1 MTQGYRLSLAH
12 INDTHSNFEPSR
24 VQFSFNLGLKALD
37 ITSHSGGYARLGYQ
51 ISQARDRAAQSQMP
65 FLFLHGGDSFQGTL
79 YFSHF
84 KGKANAHLLNLLAPD
99 AMVIGNHDIDE
110 GNARLA
116 EFAKQIDFPLL
127 AGNMD
132 LSQEDIRKPGNLRTV
147 ANILAYDKKNQLA
160 SYLEKPFYDKKL
172 AIIGITLDQMKDIA
186 RPDPDTHFVD
196 AIATTARTVAHLHAK
211 GIKHIIVL
219 SHLGLDQDRR
229 LAEQVEGISLIVG
242 GHTHTLQGDFSALGL
257 SNIPYGETIHGTPIV
272 HAGKYAETL
281 GLAEI
286 EFDAA
291 GRAISL
297 KGGNYFM
304 LDKQFML
311 SSSEQVDDTDY
322 QAVQQRFNK
331 HPYVLWDDADEDIHG
346 VIHDIYRPAIA
357 EMENKVLALVPKNLV
372 HTRLP
377 SKALPHGSEIAP
389 WVSRSMFQEAKLED
403 PRIHFALHNAGGV
416 RQSVAQGRLTL
427 ADVLGQLLPFELP
440 LVKYEIQGQYLYQAL
455 ESAINA
461 ATNNSV
467 RGTGA
472 GSFPYTYG
480 LRYYYDGRRPMGER
494 LFKLEMMQQDGLS
507 LWYPVQPDAL
517 YVGVSTS
524 YTAAGKEGYHP
535 LLQARWQESIET
547 LTLPQAFIRF
557 LNRAPNPNLAD
568 LLSPHVH
575 YTSHLKRSV

>member
-1 MTQGYRLSLAH
+1 MTQGYTLSLAH

-24 VQFSFNLGLKALD
+24 VHFSVNLGLKSLD
-37 ITSHSGGYARLGYQ
+37 ITSHSGGYARLGYH
-51 ISQARDRAAQSQMP
+51 ISKAREQADQSKTP

-147 ANILAYDKKNQLA
+147 ANILAYDEQTQLA

-172 AIIGITLDQMKDIA
+172 AIIGITLDQMKEIA

-219 SHLGLDQDRR
+219 SHLGLDQDKR
-229 LAEQVEGISLIVG
+229 LAEQVDGISLIVG

-297 KGGNYFM
+297 NGGNYFM

-322 QAVQQRFNK
+322 QAVQQRFDE
-331 HPYVLWDDADEDIHG
+331 HPYVLWDEADEDIHG

>member
-1 MTQGYRLSLAH
+1 MTQRYTLSLAH

-24 VQFSFNLGLKALD
+24 VHFSLNLGLKSLD

-51 ISQARDRAAQSQMP
+51 ISQARDQATRSNTP

-147 ANILAYDKKNQLA
+147 ANILAYDEKTQLS

-172 AIIGITLDQMKDIA
+172 AVIGITLDQMKDIA

-196 AIATTARTVAHLHAK
+196 AIATTARTVSHLHAK

-219 SHLGLDQDRR
+219 SHLGLDQDKR
-229 LAEQVEGISLIVG
+229 LAEQVDGISLIVG

-257 SNIPYGETIHGTPIV
+257 SNIPYGETINGTPIV

-281 GLAEI
+281 GLAEV
-286 EFDAA
+286 EFDEA

-297 KGGNYFM
+297 SGGNYFM

-322 QAVQQRFNK
+322 QAVRQRFDE
-331 HPYVLWDDADEDIHG
+331 HPYILWDEADEDIHG

-416 RQSVAQGRLTL
+416 RQSVAQGQLTL
-427 ADVLGQLLPFELP
+427 VFQSFAFKRGIPMDADYVFD
-440 LVKYEIQGQYLYQAL
+440 
-455 ESAINA
+455 
-461 ATNNSV
+461 V
-467 RGTGA
+467 RM
-472 GSFPYTYG
+472 
-480 LRYYYDGRRPMGER
+480 L
-494 LFKLEMMQQDGLS
+494 
-507 LWYPVQPDAL
+507 
-517 YVGVSTS
+517 
-524 YTAAGKEGYHP
+524 
-535 LLQARWQESIET
+535 
-547 LTLPQAFIRF
+547 
-557 LNRAPNPNLAD
+557 PNPHYESNLKNLTGIDKPVVDFFENYKEVDKMFHDINNFINEWLNAFKTD
-568 LLSPHVH
+568 QRHSLNIAIGCTGGKH
-575 YTSHLKRSV
+575 RSVYIANKLFTNFSNPKSQVIIRHRDINH

>member
-1 MTQGYRLSLAH
+1 MTQGYTLSLAH

-24 VQFSFNLGLKALD
+24 VQFSLNLGLKALD

-147 ANILAYDKKNQLA
+147 ANILAYDETTQLA

-172 AIIGITLDQMKDIA
+172 AVIGITLDQMKDIA

-196 AIATTARTVAHLHAK
+196 AIATTTRTVEHLHAK

-229 LAEQVEGISLIVG
+229 LAEQVDGISLIVG
-242 GHTHTLQGDFSALGL
+242 GHTHTLQGDFNALGL
-257 SNIPYGETIHGTPIV
+257 SNIPYGETINGTPIV

-291 GRAISL
+291 GRAINL

-322 QAVQQRFNK
+322 QAVQQRFNE

-403 PRIHFALHNAGGV
+403 PRINFALHNAGGV

-480 LRYYYDGRRPMGER
+480 LRYYYDGRRPLGER

-575 YTSHLKRSV
+575 YTSHIKRSV

>member
-1 MTQGYRLSLAH
+1 MTLGYTLSLAH

-24 VQFSFNLGLKALD
+24 VQFSLNLEGKTVE
-37 ITSHSGGYARLGYQ
+37 ITSHSGGYARIGYQ
-51 ISQARDRAAQSQMP
+51 IENARAQAAKHKQT

-79 YFSHF
+79 YFNHF
-84 KGKANAHLLNLLAPD
+84 KGKANSHLLNMLAPD

-116 EFAKQIDFPLL
+116 EFANQINFPLL

-132 LSQEDIRKPGNLRTV
+132 LSQEDIHKQGNLRSVT
-147 ANILAYDKKNQLA
+147 NILAYDEKTQLA
-160 SYLEKPFYDKKL
+160 TYLEKPFHDKTL
-172 AIIGITLDQMKDIA
+172 AIIGITLDQMRDIA
-186 RPDPDTHFVD
+186 RPDPDTYFVD
-196 AIATTARTVAHLHAK
+196 AIATTARTVEHLNAK

-219 SHLGLDQDRR
+219 SHLGLDQDKQ
-229 LAEQVEGISLIVG
+229 LAQQVNGISLIVG
-242 GHTHTLQGDFSALGL
+242 GHTHTLQGDFSDLGL
-257 SNIPYGETIHGTPIV
+257 SNIPYGETVNGTPIV

-281 GLAEI
+281 GLAQI
-286 EFDAA
+286 EFDSE

-297 KGGNYFM
+297 NGGNYFM
-304 LDKQFML
+304 LDAQFML
-311 SSSEQVDDTDY
+311 SSKEEVGEKDY
-322 QAVQQRFNK
+322 QAIRERLER
-331 HPYVLWDDADEDIHG
+331 HPHILSDEANAKISD
-346 VIHDIYRPAIA
+346 VINHQYRPAIA
-357 EMENKVLALVPKNLV
+357 EMENKILTLVPKNLV

-389 WVSRSMFQEAKLED
+389 WVSRSMFQEAKIED

-416 RQSVAQGRLTL
+416 RQSVAQGKLTL
-427 ADVLGQLLPFELP
+427 ADVMGQLLPFELP

-467 RGTGA
+467 QGTGA

-480 LRYYYDGRRPMGER
+480 LRYYYDGRRPLGER
-494 LFKLEMMQQDGLS
+494 LFKLEVMQPDGHS
-507 LWYPVQPDAL
+507 LWYPVEQDSL

-524 YTAAGKEGYHP
+524 YTAAGKEGYHA
-535 LLQARWQESIET
+535 LLQARWQESIES

-575 YTSHLKRSV
+575 YTSHVKLSL

>member
-1 MTQGYRLSLAH
+1 MTQGYTLSLAH

-147 ANILAYDKKNQLA
+147 ANILAYDEKNQLA

-196 AIATTARTVAHLHAK
+196 AIATTARTVEHLHAK

-219 SHLGLDQDRR
+219 SHLGLDQDKR
-229 LAEQVEGISLIVG
+229 LAEQVDGISLIVG

-291 GRAISL
+291 GRAINL

-322 QAVQQRFNK
+322 QAVQQRFNE

-507 LWYPVQPDAL
+507 LWYPVQPYAL

>member
-1 MTQGYRLSLAH
+1 MTQGYTLSLAH

-24 VQFSFNLGLKALD
+24 VQFSLNLGLKTLD

-147 ANILAYDKKNQLA
+147 ANILAYDEKNQLA

-172 AIIGITLDQMKDIA
+172 AVIGITLDQMKDIA

-196 AIATTARTVAHLHAK
+196 AIATTARTVEHLHAK

-229 LAEQVEGISLIVG
+229 LAEQVDGISLIVG

-257 SNIPYGETIHGTPIV
+257 SNIPYGEMVNGTPIV

-322 QAVQQRFNK
+322 QAVQQRFNE

-480 LRYYYDGRRPMGER
+480 LRYYYDGRRPLGER

-575 YTSHLKRSV
+575 YTSHIKRSV

>member
-24 VQFSFNLGLKALD
+24 VQFPLNVGHKTLD
-37 ITSHSGGYARLGYQ
+37 VTSHSGGYARLGYH
-51 ISQARDRAAQSQMP
+51 IAKAREHATQRNIP

-116 EFAKQIDFPLL
+116 DFAKQIDFPLL

-132 LSQEDIRKPGNLRTV
+132 LSQEDVNKLGCLRTV
-147 ANILAYDKKNQLA
+147 PNILAFDEKSQLA
-160 SYLEKPFYDKKL
+160 TYLLKPFYDTKI
-172 AIIGITLDQMKDIA
+172 AIIGITLDQMKEIA

-196 AIATTARTVAHLHAK
+196 AISTTARTVAHLHAE

-219 SHLGLDQDRR
+219 SHLGLDQDKR
-229 LAEQVEGISLIVG
+229 LAEQVSGISLIVG
-242 GHTHTLQGDFSALGL
+242 GHTHTLQGDFRALGL
-257 SNIPYGETIHGTPIV
+257 SNLPYGEFINGTPIV
-272 HAGKYAETL
+272 HAGKYAEVV

-286 EFDAA
+286 EFDAE
-291 GRAISL
+291 GRAINLS
-297 KGGNYFM
+297 GGNYFM
-304 LDKQFML
+304 LDQHFIL
-311 SSSEQVDDTDY
+311 SANTAVDDQDY
-322 QAVQQRFNK
+322 QAVRQKLSQ
-331 HPYVLWDDADEDIHG
+331 HPNIFWDDADTDIAG
-346 VIHDIYRPAIA
+346 IIRDIYKPAIA

-389 WVSRSMFQEAKLED
+389 WVSRSMFQEAKIED
-403 PRIHFALHNAGGV
+403 PRVHFALHNAGGV
-416 RQSVAQGRLTL
+416 RQSVAQGQLTL
-427 ADVLGQLLPFELP
+427 ADVMGQLLPFELP
-440 LVKYEIQGQYLYQAL
+440 LVKYEIQGQFLYQAL

-480 LRYYYDGRRPMGER
+480 LRYYYDGRRPLGER
-494 LFKLEMMQQDGLS
+494 LFKLEMMQQDGPS
-507 LWYPVQPDAL
+507 LWYPVEPESL

-535 LLQARWQESIET
+535 LLQARWQESIES

-557 LNRAPNPNLAD
+557 LNRAPNLAD
-568 LLSPHVH
+568 FLSPHVH
-575 YTSHLKRSV
+575 YTSHLKRSG

>member
-1 MTQGYRLSLAH
+1 MTQGYTLSLAH

-24 VQFSFNLGLKALD
+24 VHFSVNFGLKSLD
-37 ITSHSGGYARLGYQ
+37 ITSHSGGYARLGYH
-51 ISQARDRAAQSQMP
+51 ISKAREQADQSKTP

-147 ANILAYDKKNQLA
+147 ANILAYDEQTQLA

-172 AIIGITLDQMKDIA
+172 AIIGITLDQMKEIA

-219 SHLGLDQDRR
+219 SHLGLDQDKR
-229 LAEQVEGISLIVG
+229 LAEQVDGISLIVG

-291 GRAISL
+291 GRVISL
-297 KGGNYFM
+297 NGGNYFM

-322 QAVQQRFNK
+322 QAVQQRFNE
-331 HPYVLWDDADEDIHG
+331 HPYVLWDEADEDIHG

>member
-1 MTQGYRLSLAH
+1 MTQGYTLSLAH

-24 VQFSFNLGLKALD
+24 VQFSLNLGLKALD

-147 ANILAYDKKNQLA
+147 ANILAYDEKNQLA

-172 AIIGITLDQMKDIA
+172 AVIGITLDQMKDIA

-196 AIATTARTVAHLHAK
+196 AIATTARTVEHLHAK

-219 SHLGLDQDRR
+219 SHLGLDQDKR
-229 LAEQVEGISLIVG
+229 LAEQVDGISLIVG

-257 SNIPYGETIHGTPIV
+257 SHIPYGETIHGTPIV

-322 QAVQQRFNK
+322 QAVQQRFNE

-480 LRYYYDGRRPMGER
+480 LRYYYDGRRPLGER

-575 YTSHLKRSV
+575 YTSHVKRSV

>member
-1 MTQGYRLSLAH
+1 MTQGYTLSLAH

-24 VQFSFNLGLKALD
+24 VQFFLNLGLKALD

-147 ANILAYDKKNQLA
+147 ANILAYDEQTQLA

-172 AIIGITLDQMKDIA
+172 AVIGITLDQMKDIA

-196 AIATTARTVAHLHAK
+196 AIATTARTVEHLHAK

-219 SHLGLDQDRR
+219 SHLGLDQDKR
-229 LAEQVEGISLIVG
+229 LAEQVDGISLIVG

-257 SNIPYGETIHGTPIV
+257 SNIPYGETINGTPIV

-291 GRAISL
+291 GRAINL

-322 QAVQQRFNK
+322 QAVQQRFNE
-331 HPYVLWDDADEDIHG
+331 HPNVLWDDADEDIHG

-480 LRYYYDGRRPMGER
+480 LRYYYDGRRPLGER

-575 YTSHLKRSV
+575 YTSHVKRSV

>member
-1 MTQGYRLSLAH
+1 MTQGYTLSLAH

-24 VQFSFNLGLKALD
+24 VQFSLNLGLKALD

-147 ANILAYDKKNQLA
+147 ANILAYDETTQLA

-172 AIIGITLDQMKDIA
+172 AVIGITLDQMKDIA

-196 AIATTARTVAHLHAK
+196 AIATTARTVEHLHAK

-229 LAEQVEGISLIVG
+229 LAEQVDGISLIVG

-281 GLAEI
+281 GLTEI

-291 GRAISL
+291 GRAINL

-322 QAVQQRFNK
+322 QAVQQRFNE
-331 HPYVLWDDADEDIHG
+331 HPYVLWDAADEDIHG

-480 LRYYYDGRRPMGER
+480 LRYYYDGRRPLGER

-575 YTSHLKRSV
+575 YTSHVKRSV

>member
-1 MTQGYRLSLAH
+1 MTQGYTLSLAH

-147 ANILAYDKKNQLA
+147 ANILAYDEKNQLA

-219 SHLGLDQDRR
+219 SHLGLDQDKR
-229 LAEQVEGISLIVG
+229 LAEQVDGISLIVG
-242 GHTHTLQGDFSALGL
+242 GHTHTLQSDFSALGL

-291 GRAISL
+291 GRVISL

-322 QAVQQRFNK
+322 QAVQQRFNE

>member
-1 MTQGYRLSLAH
+1 MTKGYTLTLAH
-12 INDTHSNFEPSR
+12 VNDTHSNFEPSR
-24 VQFSFNLGLKALD
+24 VQFCLNIAHKSFD
-37 ITSHSGGYARLGYQ
+37 ITSHSGGYARIGFQLAKARK
-51 ISQARDRAAQSQMP
+51 QAKLEQTP

-110 GNARLA
+110 GNACLA
-116 EFAKQIDFPLL
+116 RFAAQIDFPLL

-132 LSQEDIRKPGNLRTV
+132 LSQEDTNKPGNLRSLD
-147 ANILAYDKKNQLA
+147 NILSFNSETQLA
-160 SYLEKPFYDKKL
+160 SYLLKPFYDTQM
-172 AIIGITLDQMKDIA
+172 AIIGITLDQMKEIA

-196 AIATTARTVAHLHAK
+196 AIATTARTVEHLRSI

-219 SHLGLDQDRR
+219 SHLGLDQDRT
-229 LAEQVEGISLIVG
+229 LAEKVSGISLIVG
-242 GHTHTLQGDFSALGL
+242 GHTHTLQGDFSELGL
-257 SNIPYGETIHGTPIV
+257 NNIPYGETINGTPIV

-281 GLAEI
+281 GLSQI
-286 EFDAA
+286 EFDKD
-291 GRAISL
+291 GRAIQLS
-297 KGGNYFM
+297 GGNYFM
-304 LDKQFML
+304 LDSQFML
-311 SSSEQVDDTDY
+311 SSHDNVSEHDY
-322 QAVQQRFNK
+322 QAVRERLLQ
-331 HPYVLWDDADEDIHG
+331 HPHILWDEADSNINDI
-346 VIHDIYRPAIA
+346 ILTQYRPAIA
-357 EMENKVLALVPKNLV
+357 EMESKVLALVPKNLT

-403 PRIHFALHNAGGV
+403 PRVHFALHNAGGV
-416 RQSVAQGRLTL
+416 RQSVAQGQLTL
-427 ADVLGQLLPFELP
+427 ADVMGQLLPFELP
-440 LVKYEIQGQYLYQAL
+440 LVKYEIEGQFLYQAL

-467 RGTGA
+467 QGTGA

-480 LRYYYDGRRPMGER
+480 LRYFYDGRRDLGER
-494 LFKLEMMQQDGLS
+494 LFKLELMCQQDKS
-507 LWYPVQPDAL
+507 VWYPVELDAL
-517 YVGVSTS
+517 YVGVSTA

-535 LLQARWQESIET
+535 LLNARWQESMES

-575 YTSHLKRSV
+575 YTSHIKRSI

>member
-1 MTQGYRLSLAH
+1 MTQGYTLSLAH

-147 ANILAYDKKNQLA
+147 ANILAYDEKNQLA

-219 SHLGLDQDRR
+219 SHLGLDQDKR
-229 LAEQVEGISLIVG
+229 LAEQVDGISLIVG

-311 SSSEQVDDTDY
+311 SSSEQVDNTDY
-322 QAVQQRFNK
+322 QAVQQRFNE

-416 RQSVAQGRLTL
+416 RQSVVQGRLTL

>member
-1 MTQGYRLSLAH
+1 MTQGYTLSLAH

-24 VQFSFNLGLKALD
+24 VHFSVNLGLKSLD
-37 ITSHSGGYARLGYQ
+37 ITSHSGGYARLGYH
-51 ISQARDRAAQSQMP
+51 ISKAREQADQSKTP

-132 LSQEDIRKPGNLRTV
+132 LSQENIHKPGNLRTV
-147 ANILAYDKKNQLA
+147 ANILAYDEQTQLA

-172 AIIGITLDQMKDIA
+172 AIIGITLDQMKEIA

-219 SHLGLDQDRR
+219 SHLGLDQDKR
-229 LAEQVEGISLIVG
+229 LAEQVDGISLIVG

-322 QAVQQRFNK
+322 QAVQQRFNE
-331 HPYVLWDDADEDIHG
+331 HPYVLWDEADEDIHG

>member
-1 MTQGYRLSLAH
+1 MTQGYTLSLAH

-24 VQFSFNLGLKALD
+24 VQFSLNLGLKALD

-132 LSQEDIRKPGNLRTV
+132 LSQEDIRKPANLRTV
-147 ANILAYDKKNQLA
+147 ANILAYDENTQLA

-172 AIIGITLDQMKDIA
+172 AVIGITLDQMKDIA

-196 AIATTARTVAHLHAK
+196 AIATTARTVEHLHAK

-219 SHLGLDQDRR
+219 SHLGLDQDKR
-229 LAEQVEGISLIVG
+229 LAEQVDGISLIVG

-257 SNIPYGETIHGTPIV
+257 SNIPYGEMVNGTPIV

-291 GRAISL
+291 GRAINL

-322 QAVQQRFNK
+322 QAVQQRFNE

-480 LRYYYDGRRPMGER
+480 LRYYYDGRRPLGER

-575 YTSHLKRSV
+575 YTSHVKRSV

>member
-1 MTQGYRLSLAH
+1 MTQGYTLSLAH

-147 ANILAYDKKNQLA
+147 ANILAYDEKNQLA

-186 RPDPDTHFVD
+186 RPDSDTHFVD

-219 SHLGLDQDRR
+219 SHLGLDQDKR
-229 LAEQVEGISLIVG
+229 LAEQVDGISLIVG

-311 SSSEQVDDTDY
+311 SSSEQVDNTDY
-322 QAVQQRFNK
+322 QAVQQRFNE

>member
-1 MTQGYRLSLAH
+1 MTQGYTLSLAH

-132 LSQEDIRKPGNLRTV
+132 LSQEDIHKPGNLRTV
-147 ANILAYDKKNQLA
+147 ANILAYDENTQLA

-172 AIIGITLDQMKDIA
+172 AVIGITLDQMKDIA

>member
-1 MTQGYRLSLAH
+1 MTQGYTLSLAH

-24 VQFSFNLGLKALD
+24 VHFSVNFGLKSLD
-37 ITSHSGGYARLGYQ
+37 ITSHSGGYARLGYH
-51 ISQARDRAAQSQMP
+51 ISKAREQADQSKTP

-147 ANILAYDKKNQLA
+147 ANILAYDEKNQLA

-219 SHLGLDQDRR
+219 SHLGLDQDKR
-229 LAEQVEGISLIVG
+229 LAEQVDGISLIVG

-257 SNIPYGETIHGTPIV
+257 SNIPYGEVVNGTPIV

-322 QAVQQRFNK
+322 QAVQQRFNE
-331 HPYVLWDDADEDIHG
+331 HPCVLWDEADEDIHG

>member
-1 MTQGYRLSLAH
+1 MTQGYTLSLAH

-24 VQFSFNLGLKALD
+24 VQFSLNLGLKALD

-147 ANILAYDKKNQLA
+147 ANILAYDETTQLA

-172 AIIGITLDQMKDIA
+172 AVIGITLDQMKDIA

-196 AIATTARTVAHLHAK
+196 AIATTARTVEHLHAK

-229 LAEQVEGISLIVG
+229 LAEQVDGISLIVG

-257 SNIPYGETIHGTPIV
+257 SNIPYGETINGTPIV

-291 GRAISL
+291 GRAINL

-322 QAVQQRFNK
+322 QAVQQRFNA

-480 LRYYYDGRRPMGER
+480 LRYYYDGRRPLGER

>member
-1 MTQGYRLSLAH
+1 MTQGYTLSLAH

-24 VQFSFNLGLKALD
+24 VQFSLNLGLKALD

-147 ANILAYDKKNQLA
+147 ANILAYDENTQLA

-172 AIIGITLDQMKDIA
+172 AVIGITLDQMKDIA

-196 AIATTARTVAHLHAK
+196 AIATTARTVEHLHAK

-219 SHLGLDQDRR
+219 SHLGLDQDKR
-229 LAEQVEGISLIVG
+229 LAEQVDGISLIVG

-286 EFDAA
+286 EFDSA
-291 GRAISL
+291 GRAINL

-322 QAVQQRFNK
+322 QAVQQRFNE

-357 EMENKVLALVPKNLV
+357 ELENKVLALVPKNLV

-480 LRYYYDGRRPMGER
+480 LRYYYDGRRPLGER

-575 YTSHLKRSV
+575 YTSHIKRSV

>member
-1 MTQGYRLSLAH
+1 MTQGYTLSLAH

-51 ISQARDRAAQSQMP
+51 ISRARDRAAQSQMP

-147 ANILAYDKKNQLA
+147 ANILAYDEKNQLA

-172 AIIGITLDQMKDIA
+172 AIIGITLDQMKEIA

-219 SHLGLDQDRR
+219 SHLGLDQDKR
-229 LAEQVEGISLIVG
+229 LAEQVDGISLIVG

-257 SNIPYGETIHGTPIV
+257 SNIPYGETINGTPIV

-297 KGGNYFM
+297 KGGNNFM

-322 QAVQQRFNK
+322 QAVQQRFNE

-494 LFKLEMMQQDGLS
+494 LFKLEIMQQDGLS

>member
-1 MTQGYRLSLAH
+1 MTQGYTLSLAH

-24 VQFSFNLGLKALD
+24 VQFSLNLGLKALD

-147 ANILAYDKKNQLA
+147 ANILAYDENTQLA

-172 AIIGITLDQMKDIA
+172 AVIGITLDQMKDIA

-196 AIATTARTVAHLHAK
+196 AIATTARTVEHLHSK

-219 SHLGLDQDRR
+219 SHLGLDQDKR
-229 LAEQVEGISLIVG
+229 LAEQVDGISLIVG

-257 SNIPYGETIHGTPIV
+257 SIIPYGEMVNGTPIV

-291 GRAISL
+291 GRAINL

-322 QAVQQRFNK
+322 QAVQQRFNA

-480 LRYYYDGRRPMGER
+480 LRYYYDGRRPLGER

-575 YTSHLKRSV
+575 YTSHVKRSV

>member
-1 MTQGYRLSLAH
+1 MTQGYTLSLAH

-24 VQFSFNLGLKALD
+24 VHFSVNFGLKSLD
-37 ITSHSGGYARLGYQ
+37 ITSHSGGYARLGYH
-51 ISQARDRAAQSQMP
+51 ISKAREQAGQSKTP

-132 LSQEDIRKPGNLRTV
+132 LSQENIHKPGNLRTV
-147 ANILAYDKKNQLA
+147 ANILAYDEQTQLA

-196 AIATTARTVAHLHAK
+196 AIATTARTVTHLHAK

-219 SHLGLDQDRR
+219 SHLGLDQDKR
-229 LAEQVEGISLIVG
+229 LAEQVDGISLIVG

-322 QAVQQRFNK
+322 QAVQQRFNE
-331 HPYVLWDDADEDIHG
+331 HPYVLWDEADEDIHG

-494 LFKLEMMQQDGLS
+494 LFKLEMMQQDNLS

>member
-1 MTQGYRLSLAH
+1 MTQGYTLSLAH

-84 KGKANAHLLNLLAPD
+84 KGKANAHLLNLLSPD

-147 ANILAYDKKNQLA
+147 ANILAYDEKNQLA

-172 AIIGITLDQMKDIA
+172 AIIGITLDQMKNIA

-219 SHLGLDQDRR
+219 SHLGLDQDKR
-229 LAEQVEGISLIVG
+229 LAEQVDGISLIVG

-322 QAVQQRFNK
+322 RAVQQRFNE

-346 VIHDIYRPAIA
+346 VIQDIYRPAIA

-416 RQSVAQGRLTL
+416 RQSVAQGRLT
-427 ADVLGQLLPFELP
+427 DR
-440 LVKYEIQGQYLYQAL
+440 K
-455 ESAINA
+455 
-461 ATNNSV
+461 SV
-467 RGTGA
+467 
-472 GSFPYTYG
+472 
-480 LRYYYDGRRPMGER
+480 
-494 LFKLEMMQQDGLS
+494 
-507 LWYPVQPDAL
+507 V
-517 YVGVSTS
+517 
-524 YTAAGKEGYHP
+524 
-535 LLQARWQESIET
+535 
-547 LTLPQAFIRF
+547 
-557 LNRAPNPNLAD
+557 
-568 LLSPHVH
+568 
-575 YTSHLKRSV
+575 

>member
-1 MTQGYRLSLAH
+1 MTQGYTLSLAH

-24 VQFSFNLGLKALD
+24 VQFNLNIGQHKLD
-37 ITSHSGGYARLGYQ
+37 VTSHSGGYARIGHH
-51 ISQARDRAAQSQMP
+51 ITKARQAAAQTDTP
-65 FLFLHGGDSFQGTL
+65 FIFLHGGDSFQGTL

-132 LSQEDIRKPGNLRTV
+132 LSQEDLNKPGCLRGLP
-147 ANILAYDKKNQLA
+147 NILDYDHQQKRAK
-160 SYLEKPFYDKKL
+160 YLLKPFHDKTL
-172 AIIGITLDQMKDIA
+172 AIVGITLDQMKEIA

-196 AIATTARTVAHLHAK
+196 AIATTARTVEHLK
-211 GIKHIIVL
+211 NQGIKHIIVL
-219 SHLGLDQDRR
+219 SHLGLDQDKR
-229 LAEQVEGISLIVG
+229 LAAEVDGISLIVG
-242 GHTHTLQGDFSALGL
+242 GHTHTLQGDFRALGL
-257 SNIPYGETIHGTPIV
+257 SNLPYGDVINNTPIV
-272 HAGKYAETL
+272 HAGKYAEVV

-286 EFDAA
+286 TFDAE
-291 GRAISL
+291 GKVLSL
-297 KGGNYFM
+297 TGGNYFM
-304 LDKQFML
+304 LDQHFIL
-311 SSSEQVDDTDY
+311 SANTAVDNQDY
-322 QAVQQRFNK
+322 QAVRQQLSQ
-331 HPYVLWDDADEDIHG
+331 HPNVLWDDADADIDG
-346 VIHDIYRPAIA
+346 VIRDIYKPAIA
-357 EMENKVLALVPKNLV
+357 DMENKVLALVPKNLV

-377 SKALPHGSEIAP
+377 SKALPHGSEVAP
-389 WVSRSMFQEAKLED
+389 WVSRSMFQEAKLVD
-403 PRIHFALHNAGGV
+403 PRVNFALHNAGGV
-416 RQSVAQGRLTL
+416 RQSVAQGQLTL
-427 ADVLGQLLPFELP
+427 ADVMGQLLPFELP
-440 LVKYEIQGQYLYQAL
+440 LVKYEIQGQFLYQAL

-480 LRYYYDGRRPMGER
+480 LRYYYDGRRPLGER
-494 LFKLEMMQQDGLS
+494 LFRLEMMQPDSHS
-507 LWYPVQPDAL
+507 LWYPVEQESL

-535 LLQARWQESIET
+535 LLQARWQESMES

-557 LNRAPNPNLAD
+557 LNRSPNLSD
-568 LLSPHVH
+568 LLSQHVH
-575 YTSHLKRSV
+575 YTSHSQRMG

>member
-24 VQFSFNLGLKALD
+24 VQFTLNVGHKTLD
-37 ITSHSGGYARLGYQ
+37 VTSHSGGYARLGYH
-51 ISQARDRAAQSQMP
+51 IAKAREHATQRNIP

-116 EFAKQIDFPLL
+116 DFARQIDFPLL

-132 LSQEDIRKPGNLRTV
+132 LSQEDVNKLGCLRTV
-147 ANILAYDKKNQLA
+147 PNILAFDEKSQLA
-160 SYLEKPFYDKKL
+160 TYLLKPFYDTKI
-172 AIIGITLDQMKDIA
+172 AIIGITLDQMKEIA

-196 AIATTARTVAHLHAK
+196 AISTTARTVAHLQAK

-219 SHLGLDQDRR
+219 SHLGLDQDKR
-229 LAEQVEGISLIVG
+229 LAEQVSGISLIVG
-242 GHTHTLQGDFSALGL
+242 GHTHTLQGDFRALGL
-257 SNIPYGETIHGTPIV
+257 SNLPYGEVINGTPIV
-272 HAGKYAETL
+272 HAGKYAEVV

-286 EFDAA
+286 EFDTE
-291 GRAISL
+291 GRAINLS
-297 KGGNYFM
+297 GGNYFM
-304 LDKQFML
+304 LDQHFIL
-311 SSSEQVDDTDY
+311 SANTAVDDQDY
-322 QAVQQRFNK
+322 QAVRQQLSQ
-331 HPYVLWDDADEDIHG
+331 HPNIFWDDADTDITG
-346 VIHDIYRPAIA
+346 IIRDIYKPAIA
-357 EMENKVLALVPKNLV
+357 EMENQVLALVPKNLV

-389 WVSRSMFQEAKLED
+389 WVSRSMFQEAKIED
-403 PRIHFALHNAGGV
+403 PRVHFALHNAGGV
-416 RQSVAQGRLTL
+416 RQSVAQGQLTL
-427 ADVLGQLLPFELP
+427 ADVMGQLLPFELP
-440 LVKYEIQGQYLYQAL
+440 LVKYEIQGQFLYQAL

-480 LRYYYDGRRPMGER
+480 LRYYYDGRRPLGER

-507 LWYPVQPDAL
+507 LWYPVEPESL
-517 YVGVSTS
+517 YIGVSTS

-535 LLQARWQESIET
+535 LLQARWQESIES

-557 LNRAPNPNLAD
+557 LNRAPNLAD
-568 LLSPHVH
+568 FLSPHVH
-575 YTSHLKRSV
+575 YTSHLKRSG

>member
-1 MTQGYRLSLAH
+1 MTQGYTLSLAH

-24 VQFSFNLGLKALD
+24 VHFSVNFGLKSLD
-37 ITSHSGGYARLGYQ
+37 ITSHSGGYARLGYH
-51 ISQARDRAAQSQMP
+51 ISKAREQAGQSKTP

-132 LSQEDIRKPGNLRTV
+132 LSQENIHKPGNLRTV
-147 ANILAYDKKNQLA
+147 ANILAYDEQTQLA

-219 SHLGLDQDRR
+219 SHLGLDQDKR
-229 LAEQVEGISLIVG
+229 LAEQVDGISLIVG

-322 QAVQQRFNK
+322 QAVQQRFNE
-331 HPYVLWDDADEDIHG
+331 HPYVLWDEADEDIHG

-494 LFKLEMMQQDGLS
+494 LFKLEMMQQDNLS

-575 YTSHLKRSV
+575 YTSHLKRSM

>member
-1 MTQGYRLSLAH
+1 MTQSYTLSLAH

-24 VQFSFNLGLKALD
+24 VHFSLTLADKVLD
-37 ITSHSGGYARLGYQ
+37 VTCHSGGYARIGYHLT
-51 ISQARDRAAQSQMP
+51 QARAKANKANIP
-65 FLFLHGGDSFQGTL
+65 HLCLHGGDSFQGTL

-132 LSQEDIRKPGNLRTV
+132 LSQEDINKQGCLR
-147 ANILAYDKKNQLA
+147 ALPNIVAYDANTQLA
-160 SYLEKPFYDKKL
+160 NYLLKPFYDKQL
-172 AIIGITLDQMKDIA
+172 AIIGITLDQMQDIA

-196 AIATTARTVAHLHAK
+196 AIATTARTVAHLQDK

-219 SHLGLDQDRR
+219 SHLGLDQDRQ
-229 LAEQVEGISLIVG
+229 LAEQVSGISLIVG
-242 GHTHTLQGDFSALGL
+242 GHSHTLQGDFSALGL
-257 SNIPYGETIHGTPIV
+257 SQLPYGENVRGTPIV

-281 GLAEI
+281 GLATI
-286 EFDAA
+286 EFNHA
-291 GRAISL
+291 GQVVRL
-297 KGGNYFM
+297 DGGNYFM
-304 LDKQFML
+304 LDRHVFL
-311 SSSEQVDDTDY
+311 SSQHSVNDADY
-322 QAVQQRFNK
+322 QAVHQALAE
-331 HPYVLWDDADEDIHG
+331 HPYVYGDEADDTISA
-346 VIHDIYRPAIA
+346 VIKQQYRPAIA
-357 EMENKVLALVPKNLV
+357 SMENQVLAFVPKNLV

-389 WVSRSMFQEAKLED
+389 WVSRSMYQEAKIED
-403 PRIHFALHNAGGV
+403 PRIDFALHNAGGV
-416 RQSVAQGRLTL
+416 RQSLAQGRLTL
-427 ADVLGQLLPFELP
+427 ADVMGQLLPFELP
-440 LVKYEIQGQYLYQAL
+440 LVRYEIQGQFLYQAL

-467 RGTGA
+467 QGTGA

-480 LRYYYDGRRPMGER
+480 LRYYYDGRRPLGER
-494 LFKLEMMQQDGLS
+494 LFKLELMPQDGS
-507 LWYPVQPDAL
+507 PLWYPIEHDAL

-535 LLQARWQESIET
+535 LLQARWQESLPS

-557 LNRAPNPNLAD
+557 LSKAPNLAD
-568 LLSPHVH
+568 GLSPHVH
-575 YTSHLKRSV
+575 YTSHAKRSG

>member
-1 MTQGYRLSLAH
+1 MTQGYTLSLAH

-132 LSQEDIRKPGNLRTV
+132 LSQEDIHKPGNLRTV
-147 ANILAYDKKNQLA
+147 VNILAYDEKNQLA

-219 SHLGLDQDRR
+219 SHLGLDQDKR
-229 LAEQVEGISLIVG
+229 LAEQVDGISLIVG

-311 SSSEQVDDTDY
+311 SSSEQVDNTDY
-322 QAVQQRFNK
+322 QAVQQRFNE
-331 HPYVLWDDADEDIHG
+331 HPYVLWDEADEDIHG
-346 VIHDIYRPAIA
+346 VIQDIYRPAIA

>member
-1 MTQGYRLSLAH
+1 MTQGYTLSLAH

-51 ISQARDRAAQSQMP
+51 ISQARDQAAQSQMP

-147 ANILAYDKKNQLA
+147 ANILAYDGKNQLA

-219 SHLGLDQDRR
+219 SHLGLDQDKR
-229 LAEQVEGISLIVG
+229 LAEQVDGISLIVG

-322 QAVQQRFNK
+322 QAVQQRFNE
-331 HPYVLWDDADEDIHG
+331 HPYVLWDEADEDIHG

>member
-1 MTQGYRLSLAH
+1 MTQGYTLSLAH

-24 VQFSFNLGLKALD
+24 VQFSLNLGLKALD

-147 ANILAYDKKNQLA
+147 ANILAYDEKNQLA

-219 SHLGLDQDRR
+219 SHLGLDQDKR
-229 LAEQVEGISLIVG
+229 LAEQVDGISLIVG

-291 GRAISL
+291 GRVISL

-322 QAVQQRFNK
+322 QAVQQRFNE

-575 YTSHLKRSV
+575 YTSHVKRSV